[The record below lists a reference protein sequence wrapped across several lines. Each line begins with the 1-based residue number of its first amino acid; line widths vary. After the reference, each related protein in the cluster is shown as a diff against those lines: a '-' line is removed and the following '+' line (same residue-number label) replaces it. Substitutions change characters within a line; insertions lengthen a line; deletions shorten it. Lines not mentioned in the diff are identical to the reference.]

1 VTTLERIFKRYYV
14 FPMGARFVVT
24 DQARVDRLGNYKVV
38 ARFPT
43 MAEAERSAAARQR
56 SFERRMTVC
65 GEVQHVA

>member
-1 VTTLERIFKRYYV
+1 MEHVFKRYCV

-24 DQARVDRLGNYKVV
+24 DQARVDRVGNYKVV

-56 SFERRMTVC
+56 SFERRSAVREEMR
-65 GEVQHVA
+65 HVA